1 LIDETESPSTHRI
14 TFSRFYAMSI
24 AGAGGFTTDFLVIG
38 GGIAG
43 LVFAIK
49 ASEAGSVTVLT
60 KAASGEA
67 NTAYAQGGI
76 ASVWSVDDSFESHVD
91 DTLRAGAGLC
101 NRRTVETIVRD
112 GPDAVRELI
121 ALGTRFT
128 RIEEGAEDEY
138 DLGREGGHSHR
149 RVLHAQDLTG
159 REIMRA
165 LSEAVAAR
173 RNIRVLENKIAV
185 NLLVEPAR
193 DGAGGGGVSRC
204 WGAYVLDRQSLAI
217 DKLIARATLLATGGA
232 GKVYLYTTNPDIASG
247 DGVAMAYRAG
257 APVANLEFIQF
268 HPTCLYHPAAK
279 SFLISEALRGE
290 GAILRLPD
298 GTPFMKSYHPDAELA
313 PRDVVARAIDSEM
326 KRLGLDCVYLDI
338 SHRPADF
345 VRDRFPNIFR
355 RCLSFGFDLT
365 RGPIPIVPA
374 AHYMCG
380 GVVTDLSA
388 RTAIAQLYAAGEVAM
403 TGLHGA
409 NRLASNSL
417 LEAAVMGR
425 RAAAA
430 AREDVATAGERRPPA
445 FPDWDPGRA
454 IRGEERVLI
463 TQSWDEVRRLMWNYV
478 GIVRSD
484 PRLGRAMRRLRLI
497 KEEVH
502 SYYWEHLI
510 DSDFIELRNLVEV
523 AELVVR
529 SAMARKESRGLH
541 YTIDYPER
549 DDAHW
554 LHDTV
559 IAKNA

>member
-1 LIDETESPSTHRI
+1 MSHGSE
-14 TFSRFYAMSI
+14 FSS
-24 AGAGGFTTDFLVIG
+24 DFLVIG

-43 LVFAIK
+43 LIFAI
-49 ASEAGSVTVLT
+49 EAAEVGTVTVLT
-60 KAASGEA
+60 KAASSEA

-76 ASVWSVDDSFESHVD
+76 ASVWSVDDSFESHIQ
-91 DTLRAGAGLC
+91 DTIRAGAGLC
-101 NRRTVETIVRD
+101 HRDAVEAIVRD
-112 GPDAVRELI
+112 GPAAVRELI
-121 ALGTRFT
+121 QLGTRFT
-128 RIEEGAEDEY
+128 RVEEGNEEEY

-165 LSEAVAAR
+165 LGGAVEAR
-173 RNIRVLENKIAV
+173 PNIRVLENHVAID
-185 NLLVEPAR
+185 LLIDRSGATPA
-193 DGAGGGGVSRC
+193 AC
-204 WGAYVLDRQSLAI
+204 WGAYALERNTPVVN
-217 DKLIARATLLATGGA
+217 KLVARATLLATGGA

-247 DGVAMAYRAG
+247 DGVAMAFRAG
-257 APVANLEFIQF
+257 APIANMEFIQF

-298 GTPFMKSYHPDAELA
+298 GKAFMKRYHPDAELA

-326 KRLGLDCVYLDI
+326 KRLGLDCVYLDL
-338 SHRPADF
+338 SHRGADF
-345 VRDRFPNIFR
+345 IRNRFPNIYK

-365 RGPIPIVPA
+365 AGPIPVVPA

-380 GVVTDLSA
+380 GVVTGLDA
-388 RTAIAQLYAAGEVAM
+388 RTPIARLYAAGEVAM

-425 RAAAA
+425 RAFTAV
-430 AREDVATAGERRPPA
+430 REQLEREGQLAPPE
-445 FPDWDPGRA
+445 FPEWNPGHA
-454 IRGEERVLI
+454 IKSEQRVLI
-463 TQSWDEVRRLMWNYV
+463 THSWDEIRRLMWNYV

-484 PRLGRAMRRLRLI
+484 RRLERAMRRIQLL
-497 KEEVH
+497 KEEIH
-502 SYYWEHLI
+502 SYYWDHLI
-510 DSDFIELRNLVEV
+510 DSDLIELRNLVVV

-529 SAMARKESRGLH
+529 SAMMRQESRGLH
-541 YTIDYPER
+541 YNIDHPDR
-549 DDAHW
+549 DDEHW

-559 IAKNA
+559 LGS

>member
-1 LIDETESPSTHRI
+1 MTAPAAST
-14 TFSRFYAMSI
+14 FE
-24 AGAGGFTTDFLVIG
+24 TDFLVIG

-43 LVFAIK
+43 LIFAIK
-49 ASEAGSVTVLT
+49 AAETGGSVTVLT

-101 NRRTVETIVRD
+101 NRRAVETIVRD
-112 GPDAVRELI
+112 GPEAVRELI

-128 RIEEGAEDEY
+128 RIEEGGEDEY
-138 DLGREGGHSHR
+138 DLGREGGHTHR

-165 LSEAVAAR
+165 LGEAAAAR
-173 RNIRVLENKIAV
+173 PNIRVLENKLAV
-185 NLLVEPAR
+185 NLLIEPAA
-193 DGAGGGGVSRC
+193 AGGKAPRC
-204 WGAYVLDRQSLAI
+204 WGAYVLDRPTLAV
-217 DKLIARATLLATGGA
+217 DKFVARATLLATGGA

-257 APVANLEFIQF
+257 APVANMEFIQF

-298 GTPFMKSYHPDAELA
+298 GAAFMKRYHPDAELA

-326 KRLGLDCVYLDI
+326 KRGGLDCVYLDI

-345 VRDRFPNIFR
+345 VRSRFPNIFK

-365 RGPIPIVPA
+365 QAPIPVVPA

-380 GVVTDLSA
+380 GVMTDLSA
-388 RTAIAQLYAAGEVAM
+388 RTSIAALYAAGEAAM

-430 AREDVATAGERRPPA
+430 AREELASGGERRPPD
-445 FPDWDPGRA
+445 FPHWDPGRA

-463 TQSWDEVRRLMWNYV
+463 TQSWDEIRRLMWNYV

-484 PRLGRAMRRLRLI
+484 RRLGRAMRRLQLI
-497 KEEVH
+497 KDEVH
-502 SYYWEHLI
+502 SYYWEHLV
-510 DSDFIELRNLVEV
+510 DSDLVELRNLVEV

-559 IAKNA
+559 LGRS